1 MQTSSVL
8 SALLALSQQQTDDA
22 ATRLGQ
28 AMACRSDAVD
38 KLVMLQQVRDEYS
51 SRLSSQARGGLS
63 LAAYRNFQLF
73 MEKVDQA
80 IAGQQ
85 QIVSSAE
92 QRTGLAQ
99 DNWQQKKRESV
110 GYTTLIQRAV
120 IKREKTEHK
129 RDQKSSDEF
138 AARAMLM
145 RARED

>member
-1 MQTSSVL
+1 
-8 SALLALSQQQTDDA
+8 
-22 ATRLGQ
+22 
-28 AMACRSDAVD
+28 
-38 KLVMLQQVRDEYS
+38 
-51 SRLSSQARGGLS
+51 LS